1 MAEYLAVAWLS
12 AKDLVIF
19 IIYGTSDRNQPSSE
33 YKVRNP
39 QRNIRYIIMLHDDIE
54 KGPKQGPLEGSVF
67 STD

>member
-1 MAEYLAVAWLS
+1 ME
-12 AKDLVIF
+12 
-19 IIYGTSDRNQPSSE
+19 TSLERAQTVSRE

-39 QRNIRYIIMLHDDIE
+39 LRNIRYIIMLHDDIE